1 MKKITSQALKT
12 LLALLLAILM
22 VAGSTVSSFA
32 VVRDDL
38 GDTGKDSDLAST
50 GYSGWAIYG
59 NTNNW
64 ASDLWS
70 GSGSSGTAYIDA
82 SSLIGSNF
90 EFKLVC
96 EGTWCGTSGTTA
108 VSKGTQVTL
117 NWGSGNNVKYKVTKG
132 VLKITVSDTKVTVSD
147 DYARYKVYY
156 NTSKTSTGGTG
167 VELIPQSGSTDTRVG
182 TKSLSANTRY
192 YFYVKDEKE
201 TKYMRNASG
210 TMNNSQNEIQ
220 LYEYG
225 SNNTDSIDMTTNIA
239 GTYTFTYDASSKKI
253 KTKYPDYSMTVSNDG
268 HGTPSVSPST
278 TTNYNG
284 SATYSAGTPSA
295 GYEFDYWELTSGSVS
310 PSITDANKSSSS
322 LTLAPTGNTSP
333 VNLQA
338 HYKLKTYA
346 ITLSETGASGGTMQV
361 DSAAFTSG
369 STVTHGSHSFRI
381 DPPDGYVI
389 SSISG
394 IGTWSN
400 NSTYATLSS
409 SSITEAKTISVTYAS
424 AGTCA
429 ITAKKTN
436 SSGATLTTEAM
447 TIGSNLTV
455 YAEGNAFHSSGNFS
469 VSSSNSSVAS
479 VSSASVAK
487 NGTFTVAAKSTGSA
501 TITISCPADSKSTTF
516 TVNVSNSDL
525 AISCDS
531 SILKGDKRTATYTS
545 TNSVSS
551 VSWSS
556 ADTSKFT
563 VNSSGVVT
571 GVAAGTANLQLTAT
585 FANGGTQTVT
595 KSITIVEPTLSLA
608 SSTMSLDYCADT
620 TNVGSDYKGSGTD
633 NVTHNA
639 ATYSGTVTA
648 ASSNTSVA
656 TVSYGGA
663 SGNNATI
670 TAKGVGTATITFTYK
685 ASDGSTT
692 LKTTTLTVTVS
703 AYDVNMTLY
712 VMANNNQGSDK
723 WTGAYFIPHT
733 STSTSNQVSGGTAMV
748 KIGTVSTTKPVFA
761 LNITKKQYTD
771 GFVIGQAAATRTS
784 GKRNTARVASENPS
798 NNLITISDTGT
809 YWYGS
814 TTTQTAVTITKP
826 VISAKANETLN
837 AGATKTATAPTI
849 SNGVTPSSYKWTSSN
864 TSAATISGTTSTP
877 TITGVVAGSASAS
890 TVRAFI
896 PLANTGI
903 TFSALETSTTAAY
916 DYIASNAQSFNITV
930 NDVKHTIT
938 VVAVSRDTSSGTY
951 TTNASAMSSSSVSP
965 TGGISHGGSATVSAT
980 AADGY
985 VLTGYY
991 SAATGS
997 ATQYTNGAIGSVTS
1011 DMTVYARFEQ
1021 KYTLTFTSAHGTVKN
1036 GGSTITSLTT
1046 YAGTAPAN
1054 LTVTVAAGYQI
1065 DWANSTN
1072 LSKYYNAPSTTN
1084 GTVTL
1089 TSKTAASINS
1099 ADKVNTAV
1107 TIAYSTI
1114 TYPFYTGAYAYNET
1128 NKRYEPVSGNT
1139 YDPTIT
1145 GTTVTSNTVPY
1156 SNTNIVATKS
1166 DTAMSGYIFVGW
1178 YYSTDEADAPTSIPV
1193 NYSYT
1198 TGDTKS
1204 FKPTGAVGSTYY
1216 RVYALYTKV
1225 YYLTFYKTWVD
1236 NGHGGFT
1243 YKTAPPKTVT
1253 VKRGGS
1259 TVATYTYSESG
1270 TALSEA
1276 VTRTE
1281 TGSYNEGD
1289 KLMVLAGDTIEA
1301 KYSALASS
1309 DVIRGAFYNNSI
1321 QYTTSNQKDN
1331 LYVNRSPHTA
1341 GTEDNEN
1348 HDGWLNGDDNWGTA
1362 SNYYDFAV
1370 NHTLFADK
1378 NYYIGTDYY
1387 GTINTNDGSYVAT
1400 ITQSNHTV
1408 SWTAESDYLNIDIEL
1423 ADKKKFV
1430 FSDYDNSVITC
1441 DNTDEY
1447 FAIGETV
1454 TDHLSVKAA
1463 GSTTQTNTIT
1473 KSNIHF
1479 YYYDATNKWFTDA
1492 SGVKLVD
1499 QSSPVEIAS
1508 SLITT
1513 AATPATSVNS
1523 GATAGNAIGITSGSA
1538 GMPAT
1543 DIYVNLDL
1551 KVTYSTELGTKII
1564 SDEIEHFA
1572 AWSKV
1577 ARVTVSY
1584 DGDTATTN
1592 TNYVNSVP
1600 NDPCDRTVEKGK
1612 TLTYTTTFWDEVNPS
1627 ETIKYSKYYMFLGWY
1642 KGDSSGPDLD
1652 KGLLSEKTTF
1662 TYKPTKDVVVY
1673 AVGTRDL
1680 FINGS
1685 KYITGASS
1693 DWNKSGDIPQN
1704 YKMSFDASSGLYYW
1718 TITDTIFSGASKSYT
1733 VGTFNSYNYNSGGN
1747 YPHWSDNSNMGNSF
1761 FQILDESTGWSRS
1774 VWGYT
1779 TPFYTNAT
1787 DSSGNAKISY
1797 GKVLKKDDNE
1807 WQEGCG
1813 YIYFNETTHNGYS
1826 SPITIY
1832 YDASSHT
1839 LTVEPSYVYPHIY
1852 LSNGYKNIDSA
1863 TPSNVTIKVG
1873 SGTAR
1878 SNSTTNDST
1887 FTNNLKF
1894 SGSGWNPSC
1903 EGHISDVIVGQKE
1916 ATVTIAKTVNS
1927 ASYKVSSFIVYDLYT
1942 DSVKAYTP
1950 TSSSGT
1956 TYNLQIKMQTG
1967 HNLYICPVVES
1978 TSANMKV
1985 IVDATQLNKDQW
1997 GDLVGCY
2004 AWYTDGTKAYGE
2016 YPGQLMIPSDDGLSL
2031 SANFPATKGSA
2042 TLVGITFS
2050 NYYDGSNT
2058 WLGGTNVLGDHDGT
2072 LESGEIIDTYNAIT
2086 GTDKGAGTYDAYNY
2100 KCQTYDYREPEA
2112 YYTNRDPSADSFLL
2126 TFALKQGNAN
2136 LISWDHSDLISNN
2149 ILTFKTAH
2157 PSWDDVNF
2165 EYLTTSDGDTY
2176 SDMNGNPITGKPTAS
2191 YYVASKGQVIYSSS
2205 MLSKVFGAGKT
2216 YQSPTGITYPSIGS
2230 AEGANVTQSYA
2241 VEWYVYDA
2249 SGDYI
2254 TTMLSAG
2261 IADMTEVRGTTS
2273 LIANALTN
2281 AGYAVDG
2288 RAVAISYDKPRYCYS
2303 EKSSIPNTG
2312 DSFDAYRYTGQWY
2325 QQSQYTTAKVY
2336 AEVGMLTDNGEELA
2350 GSSTA
2355 AYGSATVS
2363 IDSSKLSYPTY
2374 SSTGSTGG
2382 VNWGEACVAD
2392 GEKQAISLT
2401 ASSMNFAGW
2410 YYYNADDELTLLT
2423 TDAVL
2428 KPTFSKDV
2436 TYYAMYEARAT
2447 YSYLYTGREGGT
2459 NGKSFSV
2466 DGGELTEAE
2475 MSATPANTVAK
2486 TRTDFGTKTPGSDTV
2501 SIFKKTLTWN
2511 NSVTTGMLDNDTAYT
2526 MKISNATVT
2535 PQSFTVTAHYKSD
2548 ASGSDATKAKTAA
2561 YNTAV
2566 DFTVEN
2572 SDTALTGYYTG
2583 HHFIGWYECD
2593 ASGNLM
2599 TPNVLLST
2607 QANYGMVVTKNL
2619 HIKAVY
2625 DNDGIANPSDDT
2637 WRVFVD
2643 DHEITREK
2651 YTSTSGTYYNDTII
2665 RVRNNAE
2672 GTATTLPTGAEVG
2685 ILVIDANG
2693 SGLSTTAS
2701 NAKLETFAN
2710 GLSSGQTGKIGSTGR
2725 TVTKVSTTTLTR
2737 FGRADLATR
2746 KDFSVAD
2753 ATGYSVYAYYKN
2765 AIGEYTFS
2773 LVNTGTYTVG

>member
-225 SNNTDSIDMTTNIA
+225 TNNTDSIDMTTNIA

-361 DSAAFTSG
+361 DSAAFSSG

-455 YAEGNAFHSSGNFS
+455 YAEGNAYHSSGNFS
-469 VSSSNSSVAS
+469 VTSSNSSVAS

-487 NGTFTVAAKSTGSA
+487 NGTFTVAAKTTGSA

-563 VNSSGVVT
+563 VNSSGVVS

-608 SSTMSLDYCADT
+608 SLNMSLNYCADT
-620 TNVGSDYKGSGTD
+620 TNAGSDYKGIGTD
-633 NVTHNA
+633 KVTHNA

-656 TVSYGGA
+656 TVSYDGT
-663 SGNNATI
+663 SGTNATI

-712 VMANNNQGSDK
+712 VATSDWTSAN
-723 WTGAYFIPHT
+723 FIPHT
-733 STSTSNQVSGGTAMV
+733 STGTTTQVTGGTAMI
-748 KIGTVSTTKPVFA
+748 KIGTKSGSGAVFA
-761 LNITKKQYTD
+761 LNITKKQYTN

-784 GKRNTARVASENPS
+784 SKRNTPRIAGSDPS
-798 NNLITISDTGT
+798 KNLVTITNGSD
-809 YWYGS
+809 YWYGG
-814 TTTQTAVTITKP
+814 TTAQTSVTITKP
-826 VISAKANETLN
+826 VISAKTNETLN

-903 TFSALETSTTAAY
+903 TFSALETSSTEAY

-951 TTNASAMSSSSVSP
+951 TTNAAAMSSSSVSP

-980 AADGY
+980 AAAGY

-997 ATQYTNGAIGSVTS
+997 ATQYTNGAISSVTS

-1021 KYTLTFTSAHGTVKN
+1021 KYTLTVAKGGETSHATV
-1036 GGSTITSLTT
+1036 SPTSVAT
-1046 YAGTAPAN
+1046 YAGTKPGN
-1054 LTVTVAAGYQI
+1054 ITVTVDTGYLI
-1065 DWANSTN
+1065 DWDNSTN
-1072 LSKYYNAPSTTN
+1072 LSKYYNAPSSLG

-1089 TSKTAASINS
+1089 TAKEAANINS
-1099 ADKVNTAV
+1099 SDKVNTNV
-1107 TIAYSTI
+1107 TIAI
-1114 TYPFYTGAYAYNET
+1114 KVLQYT
-1128 NKRYEPVSGNT
+1128 VSGSAQYSDSSTNGAFT
-1139 YDPTIT
+1139 PGTTGGSLSISQT
-1145 GTTVTSNTVPY
+1145 GTVNY
-1156 SNTNIVATKS
+1156 GTNITLTATAAEGYSVVGIYRVKSESNWEKVECAETTSGGRTSVATNTGYTIN
-1166 DTAMSGYIFVGW
+1166 DTTNDTYTFV
-1178 YYSTDEADAPTSIPV
+1178 ARFAKI
-1193 NYSYT
+1193 
-1198 TGDTKS
+1198 
-1204 FKPTGAVGSTYY
+1204 
-1216 RVYALYTKV
+1216 
-1225 YYLTFYKTWVD
+1225 YYLTFYD
-1236 NGHGGFT
+1236 T
-1243 YKTAPPKTVT
+1243 YVNTGTTENPVWTYTASPPRTVT
-1253 VKRGGS
+1253 VTRNS
-1259 TVATYTYSESG
+1259 ATVATYTYSAG
-1270 TALSEA
+1270 TLEQRGEDNQYANGGTKSEDHILSE
-1276 VTRTE
+1276 
-1281 TGSYNEGD
+1281 TGTYYEGN
-1289 KLMVLAGDTIEA
+1289 KLQVLAGDTVTA
-1301 KYSALASS
+1301 TYSALASS
-1309 DVIRGAFYNNSI
+1309 DVISGIFFNNGI
-1321 QYTTSNQKDN
+1321 RYTTDLEPDN
-1331 LYVNRSPHTA
+1331 LYTSREYQPYSGNGEDDGDGEDDDWQYTYRADTTLYADARYYPAATA
-1341 GTEDNEN
+1341 DIIGGQTYQVSANN
-1348 HDGWLNGDDNWGTA
+1348 IVQNTH
-1362 SNYYDFAV
+1362 AV
-1370 NHTLFADK
+1370 T
-1378 NYYIGTDYY
+1378 
-1387 GTINTNDGSYVAT
+1387 
-1400 ITQSNHTV
+1400 
-1408 SWTAESDYLNIDIEL
+1408 WTAKSDYLNIDLEL
-1423 ADKKKFV
+1423 ASKKQIV
-1430 FSDYDNSVITC
+1430 FSDTKNTVINSLYTDNYYS
-1441 DNTDEY
+1441 
-1447 FAIGETV
+1447 IGDDIST
-1454 TDHLSVKAA
+1454 
-1463 GSTTQTNTIT
+1463 GSTAATRLAVYAKGNANQTNTIT
-1473 KSNIHF
+1473 LANVKL
-1479 YYYDATNKWFTDA
+1479 YYYDSAKASFTDA
-1492 SGVKLVD
+1492 SGNTV
-1499 QSSPVEIAS
+1499 STPVELTGGDAV
-1508 SLITT
+1508 ITK
-1513 AATPATSVNS
+1513 N
-1523 GATAGNAIGITSGSA
+1523 ISA
-1538 GMPAT
+1538 GSSIANSDSTDSTAYIYFTGTMPAT
-1543 DIYVNLDL
+1543 DVYVDLDVA
-1551 KVTYSTELGTKII
+1551 VTYKMYIGSKMMSDTIGNHDRFADVATVTATPSTTGQSAKTAPNN
-1564 SDEIEHFA
+1564 A
-1572 AWSKV
+1572 AYNSTANTIK
-1577 ARVTVSY
+1577 A
-1584 DGDTATTN
+1584 GDT
-1592 TNYVNSVP
+1592 V
-1600 NDPCDRTVEKGK
+1600 
-1612 TLTYTTTFWDEVNPS
+1612 TYT
-1627 ETIKYSKYYMFLGWY
+1627 YSFIGSNGSWYMFNGWY

-1652 KGLLSEKTTF
+1652 NGLLSTKQTF
-1662 TYKPTKDVVVY
+1662 TYKPTASTYVY

-1685 KYITGASS
+1685 KYITGASA
-1693 DWNKSGDIPQN
+1693 DWNKTNDVPQN
-1704 YKMSFDASSGLYYW
+1704 FKMSFDPSLGNKGRYYW
-1718 TITDTIFSGASKSYT
+1718 EITDTIFSSANKSYT
-1733 VGTFNSYNYNSGGN
+1733 VGTYDYYTWDNWTDQYHWRDNNSI
-1747 YPHWSDNSNMGNSF
+1747 GNSF
-1761 FQILDESTGWSRS
+1761 FQFFDESTGWNRS
-1774 VWGYT
+1774 VWDQLGSFQT
-1779 TPFYTNAT
+1779 IE
-1787 DSSGNAKISY
+1787 SGKIQY
-1797 GKVLKKDDNE
+1797 GKVLQHDDNNFTT
-1807 WQEGCG
+1807 GSG

-1826 SPITIY
+1826 SPIRIY
-1832 YDASSHT
+1832 YDPDTKAT
-1839 LTVEPSYVYPHIY
+1839 TVEPTYVYNHIY
-1852 LSNGYKNIDSA
+1852 VSNGFNGID
-1863 TPSNVTIKVG
+1863 TTTTSNVTIKVNN
-1873 SGTAR
+1873 GTAR
-1878 SNSTTNDST
+1878 ANNTTNDNS
-1887 FTNNLKF
+1887 FTQYMKF
-1894 SGSGWNPSC
+1894 NGSGWTPSDNNSTANI
-1903 EGHISDVIVGQKE
+1903 EGHISDITIGAKD
-1916 ATVTIAKTVNS
+1916 ATVTISKTVAS
-1927 ASYKVSSFIVYDLYT
+1927 SSYKVSSFVVYDLYN
-1942 DSVKAYTP
+1942 DSVKSYTP
-1950 TSSSGT
+1950 TASSN
-1956 TYNLQIKMQTG
+1956 TYSVNLQMVTG
-1967 HNLYICPVVES
+1967 HNLYIVPIIES
-1978 TSANMKV
+1978 ASANMKV
-1985 IVDATQLNKDQW
+1985 VVDATQLNKEQW

-2004 AWYTDGTKAYGE
+2004 AWYSSGNAYGG
-2016 YPGQLMIPSDDGLSL
+2016 YPGQLMIPSDDGQSF
-2031 SANFPATKGSA
+2031 SANFPATNGSGGS
-2042 TLVGITFS
+2042 LVGITFS
-2050 NYYDGSNT
+2050 NYLDGTKT
-2058 WLGGTNVLGDHDGT
+2058 WLGCTNVLGAVTTQGSDG
-2072 LESGEIIDTYNAIT
+2072 SGNIIPTYNKIT
-2086 GTDKGAGTYDAYNY
+2086 QTDSNYNRTNY
-2100 KCQTYDYREPEA
+2100 KAQTYDYREPVA
-2112 YYTNRDPSADSFLL
+2112 FYANKDAGASSFLMN
-2126 TFALKQGNAN
+2126 FALKQGNAN
-2136 LISWDHSDLISNN
+2136 LISWAHADMTGNN

-2157 PSWDDVNF
+2157 STWDDVNF
-2165 EYLTTSDGDTY
+2165 EYLTTADGSTY
-2176 SDMNGNPITGKPTAS
+2176 ADMNGVALTNKPTAS
-2191 YYVASKGQVIYSSS
+2191 FYVAAKGMVTYSSS
-2205 MLSKVFGAGKT
+2205 TLNKVFSAGKT
-2216 YQSPTGITYPSIGS
+2216 STTVTGITYPNEGS
-2230 AEGANVTQSYA
+2230 ATGANVTANNA
-2241 VEWYVYDA
+2241 VQWYVYDA
-2249 SGDYI
+2249 SGNYI
-2254 TTMLSAG
+2254 TTILSAG
-2261 IADMTEVRGTTS
+2261 YADKTEVGGATS
-2273 LIANALTN
+2273 LIAQKLLDM
-2281 AGYAVDG
+2281 GYAVDG
-2288 RAVAISYDKPRYCYS
+2288 KAVAISYDKARYCYS
-2303 EKSSIPNTG
+2303 SNNTG
-2312 DSFDAYRYTGQWY
+2312 GSFDAYRFTGQWL
-2325 QQSQYTTAKVY
+2325 QQSEFATAKVY
-2336 AEVGMLTDNGEELA
+2336 TEVGMLTDNGEELA

-2363 IDSSKLSYPTY
+2363 VDTTKLSHNQQGQYG
-2374 SSTGSTGG
+2374 TGTTDG
-2382 VNWGEACVAD
+2382 VNYAYTTIVD
-2392 GEKQAISLT
+2392 GDKQAITLS
-2401 ASSMNFAGW
+2401 ASASNFAGW
-2410 YYYNADDELTLLT
+2410 YYYDADGEFTQAT
-2423 TDAVL
+2423 KETSFT
-2428 KPTFSKDV
+2428 PTYSKDV

-2447 YSYLYTGREGGT
+2447 YAYRYQGRET
-2459 NGKSFSV
+2459 ARSYSV

-2475 MSATPANTVAK
+2475 ITDGNKVAK
-2486 TRTDFGTKTPGSDTV
+2486 TRTDFGTKSPGSDTV
-2501 SIFKKTLTWN
+2501 SIFKKTLTWD

-2583 HHFIGWYECD
+2583 HRFIGWYECD
-2593 ASGNLM
+2593 SSGNLV

-2625 DNDGIANPSDDT
+2625 DNDGIANPSDYT

-2672 GTATTLPTGAEVG
+2672 GTVTTLPTGAEVG

-2765 AIGEYTFS
+2765 AIGEYSFS
-2773 LVNTGTYTVG
+2773 LVNTGTYTVA